1 MAYFYKLKGDL
12 NNEFLELEKGKSKL
26 SIFRNK
32 FLKNKGLLEEGMSY
46 YQFYDKIKLTA
57 DQVEKLDIPDKE
69 LKQDGTPRKNSKTM
83 KDLQKEYTKYL
94 KDNDVD
100 LSLDYNRL
108 GFMYMDLIGVF
119 GIRIS
124 YQHFNHNDTV
134 YFSSSE
140 KLEKD
145 NKDIIEIN
153 GSEYYKVLEGI
164 MWQI

>member
-1 MAYFYKLKGDL
+1 MTYFYKLKGNL

-32 FLKNKGLLEEGMSY
+32 FLKSKGLLEEGMSY
-46 YQFYDKIKLTA
+46 YQFYDKIKLT
-57 DQVEKLDIPDKE
+57 DSQTEKLDIPKKE

-83 KDLQKEYTKYL
+83 KDLQKEYINYL
-94 KDNDVD
+94 KSNDVD
-100 LSLDYNRL
+100 LSLDYNSL

-119 GIRIS
+119 GTRIS

-140 KLEKD
+140 KVQNN

-153 GSEYYKVLEGI
+153 GSEFYKVLEELK
-164 MWQI
+164 